1 LWDPYLASLAATDV
15 FSLQT
20 SATEGGSVVVRGTR
34 STPGGVD
41 QLVVS
46 QTGPVGTEDRAH
58 VSPRLPDEVE
68 RTRK

>member
-20 SATEGGSVVVRGTR
+20 SATEGGSVVRGTR
-34 STPGGVD
+34 S
-41 QLVVS
+41 
-46 QTGPVGTEDRAH
+46 TEDRAH

>member
-1 LWDPYLASLAATDV
+1 V

-46 QTGPVGTEDRAH
+46 QTGPVGTED
-58 VSPRLPDEVE
+58 SPRLPDEVE